1 MKVLFLNLLS
11 STLAFA
17 PGAQRRSTIVFMSGI
32 DEVNE
37 PKNEGT
43 TVTDELFFPMSFQ
56 EMVNQASGA
65 MADAKDKGIS
75 RQGKHSFECRISFF
89 SGISLYIFSV
99 LRILL
104 PRSAENDQL
113 LQYYEDDAK
122 DGMGDTVLVPPDET
136 WQGGIMQLYRA
147 ASFASQEI
155 LRRYSRNAEGG
166 VVPRLNEDRSVDESG
181 VDGIG
186 LFLAQGS
193 SSKDDLSAFVQP
205 TQETVDAIE
214 SISGQAGS
222 RLVALV
228 NPQWRITDDA
238 LDKASRSEGVFG
250 SFASFLGGKGGSL
263 RRLDSIGFESVY
275 ILEGYVCRGGNIRL
289 MKRFDSDWVVFAEN
303 DAGTEYIRVGTSP
316 TRPTYQDVD
325 SFLLEKGISLK
336 YARDIGLAPKL

>member
-1 MKVLFLNLLS
+1 M
-11 STLAFA
+11 
-17 PGAQRRSTIVFMSGI
+17 
-32 DEVNE
+32 
-37 PKNEGT
+37 
-43 TVTDELFFPMSFQ
+43 
-56 EMVNQASGA
+56 
-65 MADAKDKGIS
+65 
-75 RQGKHSFECRISFF
+75 
-89 SGISLYIFSV
+89 
-99 LRILL
+99 
-104 PRSAENDQL
+104 
-113 LQYYEDDAK
+113 
-122 DGMGDTVLVPPDET
+122 
-136 WQGGIMQLYRA
+136 
-147 ASFASQEI
+147 
-155 LRRYSRNAEGG
+155 
-166 VVPRLNEDRSVDESG
+166 NEDRSVDESG